1 MAETINFD
9 LEFPNNPEFEFS
21 TTLERINL
29 DEEMQKDLERG
40 KGFLIKEPDVALNKT
55 LKRTDSIYSERFTK
69 TLQDP
74 DAFADRY
81 SCKCKKTQGRD
92 YNDSICPYCHTKVQY
107 TGDDLEIFGWINLAP
122 YHIIHPNLYM
132 SIERYIRPENLKA
145 ILIPEV
151 ELDENGNP
159 ITRVDK
165 TIQKKKKEK
174 KRRGRRKTEPDQTY
188 ATIGMIGFYEKFD
201 EIMEYFHSKLKGK
214 REDVYEDIMANR
226 DKIFIQNIPVYTSVL
241 RPWKIDEGRFTFE
254 EANNRYTMIAKQA
267 AKAKDDSLAM
277 YRMPKYKNSVL
288 WDIQERYSALVKGIL
303 DMMLGKKGR
312 LRSLI
317 AGRCCF
323 TSRSVII
330 PGPELRID
338 EVKIPY
344 YAALELLQQTIINIL
359 IKTYNMNAADAYMRF
374 SQARLEKDPQIIN
387 IIMNIINTIGLYVL
401 INRNP
406 TIRYGSIMA
415 MRVVGINDNFTL
427 SMPLSVLSSFNAD
440 FDGDTLNIIYIP
452 LLEFWH
458 KIISVFNPRE
468 AMMISRNDGKFNNDM
483 NLFKDSILNGN
494 ALLQLSRKY
503 YDDNDMAEINAIL
516 EANKAEEL
524 KESNDDYL
532 D

>member
-174 KRRGRRKTEPDQTY
+174 KQ
-188 ATIGMIGFYEKFD
+188 
-201 EIMEYFHSKLKGK
+201 
-214 REDVYEDIMANR
+214 
-226 DKIFIQNIPVYTSVL
+226 
-241 RPWKIDEGRFTFE
+241 
-254 EANNRYTMIAKQA
+254 
-267 AKAKDDSLAM
+267 
-277 YRMPKYKNSVL
+277 
-288 WDIQERYSALVKGIL
+288 
-303 DMMLGKKGR
+303 
-312 LRSLI
+312 
-317 AGRCCF
+317 
-323 TSRSVII
+323 
-330 PGPELRID
+330 
-338 EVKIPY
+338 
-344 YAALELLQQTIINIL
+344 
-359 IKTYNMNAADAYMRF
+359 
-374 SQARLEKDPQIIN
+374 
-387 IIMNIINTIGLYVL
+387 
-401 INRNP
+401 
-406 TIRYGSIMA
+406 
-415 MRVVGINDNFTL
+415 
-427 SMPLSVLSSFNAD
+427 
-440 FDGDTLNIIYIP
+440 
-452 LLEFWH
+452 
-458 KIISVFNPRE
+458 
-468 AMMISRNDGKFNNDM
+468 
-483 NLFKDSILNGN
+483 
-494 ALLQLSRKY
+494 
-503 YDDNDMAEINAIL
+503 
-516 EANKAEEL
+516 
-524 KESNDDYL
+524 
-532 D
+532 